1 MITESGK
8 SDGRVES
15 PEEMKTGTEQ
25 ATSDHRETE
34 LRRTTARKRLFFLA
48 LTPRETQPKTAT
60 WTYSSL
66 RPPRSGFSKEW
77 PASGVSFGTCGM
89 ALPYL
94 Q

>member
-1 MITESGK
+1 MK
-8 SDGRVES
+8 R
-15 PEEMKTGTEQ
+15 EMN
-25 ATSDHRETE
+25 
-34 LRRTTARKRLFFLA
+34 KRLHTIGNKIKQEYRAERVILFGSHA
-48 LTPRETQPKTAT
+48 RGMQPKTAT
-60 WTYSSL
+60 WTCSSL